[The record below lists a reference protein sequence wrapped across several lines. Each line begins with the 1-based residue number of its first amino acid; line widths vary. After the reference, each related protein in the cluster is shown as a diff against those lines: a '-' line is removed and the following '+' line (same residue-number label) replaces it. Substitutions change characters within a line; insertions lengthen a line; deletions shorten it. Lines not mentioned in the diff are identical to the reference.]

1 MELKYKVFTGKA
13 LGLNYN
19 GHDNQG
25 DVVTCRETQVDNDEF
40 HIIHGNFG
48 CECQS
53 IK

>member
-1 MELKYKVFTGKA
+1 MVMTI
-13 LGLNYN
+13 
-19 GHDNQG
+19 QG